1 MGGADRNRRSHANMF
16 AMWPM
21 RPLCSTL
28 LIIGVAFC
36 LVLPTAAAAPDPGIT
51 QSAVPQPN
59 WGSCQRWLG
68 DTGAI
73 STARC
78 ATVSVPVDYNNP
90 GGDQAQLA
98 LIRVPA
104 SGERIGVLLF
114 NPGGPGAS
122 AVDSVAG
129 MAAALGDTDI
139 GRHFDLVGFD
149 PRGVGHSTPA
159 LRCRTDAEY
168 DAYRREP
175 MVDYSPAGVA
185 HIEDI
190 YKQLAGRCLDRNG
203 SQALENIGTANAARD
218 MDIVRQALGENQ
230 INYLGFSYGT
240 ELGTEYAQAFPQN
253 IRAMV
258 LDGAVDP
265 SLDPVEEN
273 VRQMA
278 AFQDAFD
285 DYARDCAQYAGCP
298 LGNDPA
304 KAVDRYHELVDPLV
318 AKPRPTTSDPRGL
331 SYQDAITGTINALYT
346 PQYWKLLTS
355 GLLGLQRNT
364 DAGDL
369 LLLADD
375 YWGRDQSGHYSN
387 LQDAFTAVRC
397 VDTLT
402 PQDPGPWVDA
412 DRRIRDQ
419 APFTSY
425 GQFTGFAP
433 RDVCALWPVP
443 PTTTPHDVTS
453 PGPGKV
459 VVVSTTHDPATPY
472 QAGVDLARQL
482 GAPLITF
489 EGTQHTVVFNGVQ
502 CVDTAVVNYLQNLTP
517 PPDNLR
523 C

>member
-1 MGGADRNRRSHANMF
+1 MF
-16 AMWPM
+16 AMWRM
-21 RPLCSTL
+21 RPALSTL
-28 LIIGVAFC
+28 LTFGVAFC
-36 LVLPTAAAAPDPGIT
+36 VVLPTAVAAPDTGVNA
-51 QSAVPQPN
+51 SAVPQPN
-59 WGSCQRWLG
+59 WGSCERWLG
-68 DTGAI
+68 NTSDI
-73 STARC
+73 PTARC
-78 ATVSVPVDYNNP
+78 ATVSVPVDYGDP
-90 GGDQAQLA
+90 GAGTAQLA
-98 LIRVPA
+98 VIRVPA
-104 SGERIGVLLF
+104 SGERVGVLMF

-129 MAAALGDTDI
+129 MAAGLVDTDI

-159 LRCRTDAEY
+159 LRCRTDGQF
-168 DAYRREP
+168 DAYRRDP

-185 HIEDI
+185 HIEDV
-190 YKQLAGRCLDRNG
+190 YRQLVAQCLTRNG
-203 SQALENIGTANAARD
+203 ARTLANIGTANAARD
-218 MDIVRQALGENQ
+218 MDLVRQALGENQ

-240 ELGTEYAQAFPQN
+240 ELGTAYAQAFGQN

-265 SLDPVEEN
+265 TQGAIDAN
-273 VRQMA
+273 IDQMA
-278 AFQDAFD
+278 AFQGAFD

-298 LGNDPA
+298 LGDDPA
-304 KAVDRYHELVDPLV
+304 KAVDMYHQLVDPLV
-318 AKPRPTTSDPRGL
+318 AKPGPTSEPRGL
-331 SYQDAITGTINALYT
+331 SYQDAITGTVDALYT

-375 YWGRDQSGHYSN
+375 YWGRNKNGHYSN

-397 VDTLT
+397 VDTFT
-402 PQDPGPWVDA
+402 PTDPAAWVDA
-412 DRRIRDQ
+412 DRRSRDV
-419 APFTSY
+419 APFMSY

-433 RDVCALWPVP
+433 RDVCAFWPVP
-443 PTTTPHDVTS
+443 PTTTPHEATS

-472 QAGVDLARQL
+472 QAGVNLARQL
-482 GAPLITF
+482 DASLITF
-489 EGTQHTVVFNGVQ
+489 DGTQHTVVFNGVA
-502 CVDTAVVNYLQNLTP
+502 CVDDAVVNYLLNLTP